1 MKRFLTFFLVLMW
14 TGASANVVVGWTMPL
29 SFHQGYDAE
38 QLQLMPQSHDEEVPD
53 DGDEEK
59 EDDDYD

>member
-1 MKRFLTFFLVLMW
+1 MW

>member
-14 TGASANVVVGWTMPL
+14 TGASANVVGWTMPL